1 MCIISTSFILFL
13 SFSGNLEEF
22 LEACDHAEEHG
33 SDNAEILTLVA
44 DILSIKNYHFER
56 IESILKR
63 VIKLDPENYITN
75 LRLSKEYKKRL
86 NLQASLKYF
95 KRALQLNPHI
105 AQNEDYSDM
114 MKLVKE
120 ERKMSSKSE
129 TSN

>member
-1 MCIISTSFILFL
+1 MCIISTPFILYL

-22 LEACDHAEEHG
+22 IEACDHAEEQ
-33 SDNAEILTLVA
+33 NNVEILTLVA

-63 VIKLDPENYITN
+63 IIKLNPEDYTIN

-95 KRALQLNPHI
+95 KRALQLNSHI
-105 AQNEDYSDM
+105 AQDENYSDM
-114 MKLVKE
+114 MKLLNE
-120 ERKMSSKSE
+120 DRKMSSNSE
-129 TSN
+129 TSH